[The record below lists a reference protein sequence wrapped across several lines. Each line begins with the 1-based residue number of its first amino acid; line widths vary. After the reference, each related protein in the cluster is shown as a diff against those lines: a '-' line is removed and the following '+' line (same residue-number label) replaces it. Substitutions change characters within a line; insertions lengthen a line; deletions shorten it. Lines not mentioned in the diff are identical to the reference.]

1 MQTIRVPL
9 PEHPDHPGVEQWA
22 ELRDVSTL
30 RAGDR
35 KAVNKTL
42 RWKIDEN
49 GRIESTFSPG
59 DMDDLT
65 NAVLARVIVNWS
77 YALPLP
83 QADPASLDELPLDA
97 WEALEEA
104 TKPHRQA
111 LDFSRRRDPAET
123 KGSTGSSG

>member
-1 MQTIRVPL
+1 MQTIRITL

-22 ELRDVSTL
+22 ELRAVSTL

-35 KAVNKTL
+35 KAVNKTM
-42 RWKIDEN
+42 RFKVDEN

-59 DMDDLT
+59 DMDELT

-77 YALPLP
+77 YDLPHP
-83 QADPASLDELPLDA
+83 QQDPSSLDELPLDA

-123 KGSTGSSG
+123 KDSAASSA